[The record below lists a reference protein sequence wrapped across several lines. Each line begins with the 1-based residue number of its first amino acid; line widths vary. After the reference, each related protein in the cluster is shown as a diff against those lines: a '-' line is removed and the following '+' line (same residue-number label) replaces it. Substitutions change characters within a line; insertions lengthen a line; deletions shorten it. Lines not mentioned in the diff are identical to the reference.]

1 MTRRRRA
8 PLVIATGSAVALMLL
23 SGCSAPEPQE
33 TAPPEAVPSSPVA
46 TPEATASEPALP
58 DPTCENI
65 IREASLDE
73 LQSQGWEYEQGPF
86 MIGETEIDA
95 GVSCTWTNAAEPG
108 GNILQFGWAPLT
120 AAETTEAQRTLESQ
134 GWIREEGDDGVY
146 LTEDPSFALNID
158 GDGYGVTY
166 FFGEG
171 YAQVADVKQGLV
183 VIERR

>member
-1 MTRRRRA
+1 MTRRRA

-33 TAPPEAVPSSPVA
+33 TTPPEAVPSSPIA

-73 LQSQGWEYEQGPF
+73 LRSQGWEYEQGPF

-120 AAETTEAQRTLESQ
+120 AAETTDAQRTLESQ
-134 GWIREEGDDGVY
+134 GWIREEGNGGVY